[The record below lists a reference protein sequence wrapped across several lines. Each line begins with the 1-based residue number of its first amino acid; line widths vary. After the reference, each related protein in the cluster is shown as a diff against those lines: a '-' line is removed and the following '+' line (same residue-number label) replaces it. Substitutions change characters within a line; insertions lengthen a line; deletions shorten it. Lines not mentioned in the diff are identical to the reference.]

1 MTCGVHL
8 LGWIRRRPG
17 GVRDPATAAVVWL
30 LAAIPGFLVG
40 AYFDPSLEGP
50 HVAIWLF
57 TVVGLGA
64 AATGSVNLFRRRSRC
79 RR

>member
-1 MTCGVHL
+1 M
-8 LGWIRRRPG
+8 
-17 GVRDPATAAVVWL
+17 RDPATAAVVWL

-64 AATGSVNLFRRRSRC
+64 AADSVNLFRRRSRC
-79 RR
+79 RWR